1 MLGCTKVFQPLV
13 RQFFL
18 LPDYKTCICRGNFLL
33 SREFRRQFPDNLWRG
48 PHWGNVASWV
58 SSAIVLCGVIL
69 RKWPHVVIII
79 DASSL
84 SLSSS
89 WMTQSQVDFGA
100 KYDTHRI
107 EWRAHLINLHHGIIF
122 NLMGRHVFLPF
133 LQKTGGWKRK
143 STLRIWC
150 LLLKMFFWQ
159 KLPSQIS
166 FSMFWL
172 AKVVLLSILVSPCQ
186 MRICDDKF
194 KLY

>member
-1 MLGCTKVFQPLV
+1 MQHPVGSVSLWCLTLNKQTCVLLFQITFSFILLTFHRDTCCVVLGCTKVFQPLV

-58 SSAIVLCGVIL
+58 SSTIVLCGVIL
-69 RKWPHVVIII
+69 RKWPHAVIII
-79 DASSL
+79 DASPL

-100 KYDTHRI
+100 KYDTRRI

-133 LQKTGGWKRK
+133 LQKTGG
-143 STLRIWC
+143 
-150 LLLKMFFWQ
+150 
-159 KLPSQIS
+159 
-166 FSMFWL
+166 
-172 AKVVLLSILVSPCQ
+172 
-186 MRICDDKF
+186 
-194 KLY
+194 